1 MASYKYCK
9 VIQAKPDLDGL
20 VCKVVVSYF
29 NVPSMKAKRRE
40 VNIWW
45 LTLLPTVENLNR
57 HWFYKH

>member
-29 NVPSMKAKRRE
+29 NVPSMKAKMRE
-40 VNIWW
+40 VDIRR
-45 LTLLPTVENLNR
+45 LTLLCAVDNLNWHR
-57 HWFYKH
+57 FYKL